1 MKLPRR
7 WHPRSWRR
15 KPAAAP
21 GCDVYPGSEMC
32 FEAAAS
38 SGLDDLQARLNHWS
52 DLWAKS
58 SDSAMRS
65 EAQRLVAERL
75 ASWMERCFGQHA
87 ASSLRGNGS
96 AISLASSTPIFTAFL
111 GRRATREL
119 SRRVLQD
126 L

>member
-1 MKLPRR
+1 MKLLGR
-7 WHPRSWRR
+7 WHPKLWKGNSF
-15 KPAAAP
+15 AAS
-21 GCDVYPGSEMC
+21 GSDVN

-38 SGLDDLQARLNHWS
+38 SGLEDLEKRLNHWS
-52 DLWAKS
+52 DLWSKGNE
-58 SDSAMRS
+58 SAIRS

-75 ASWMERCFGQHA
+75 AEWMERCFGQHA
-87 ASSLRGNGS
+87 QSSLRDKDS
-96 AISLASSTPIFTAFL
+96 QISLASSTPIFTAFL